1 VDITQ
6 AVALVRTWHGADIE
20 DGDHWVKFNDHTFP
34 GFGDS
39 YFAKLDLLD
48 VPSGS
53 IHEGQNDF
61 TFYSPIVGHHGIEIL
76 WPGPALLVRYGVP
89 LPIQLGSF
97 TAATLNASN
106 VELRWT
112 TLSETNNFGF
122 EVQRSYDTPAE
133 FVTLTNSFRAGRGT
147 TLETTSYTF
156 TDTDASDRVRYYR
169 LKQSDLDGRVTYSDN
184 IRVDLLT
191 SVKENAVPTAYALGQ
206 AYPNPFN
213 PTTTINYALPVGGQ
227 VQITVMNQLGQ
238 AVKTLFE
245 GTRDAG
251 YHQVTFDATGMA
263 SGVYFYHI
271 QSGTFVATKKVVLI
285 R

>member
-1 VDITQ
+1 
-6 AVALVRTWHGADIE
+6 
-20 DGDHWVKFNDHTFP
+20 VKFNDHTFP
-34 GFGDS
+34 SFGDS
-39 YFAKLDLLD
+39 YFAKLDRLN
-48 VPSGS
+48 VPAGS
-53 IHEGQNDF
+53 IIEGENAF

-76 WPGPALLVRYGVP
+76 WPGPALVVRYGVP

-97 TAATLNASN
+97 TAATLTASS
-106 VELRWT
+106 VELRWS

-122 EVQRSYDTPAE
+122 EVQRAYDSPAA
-133 FVTLTNSFRAGRGT
+133 FASIPNSFRPGRGT
-147 TLETTSYTF
+147 TLETTNYTF
-156 TDTDASDRVRYYR
+156 TDNDPSARVRYYR
-169 LKQSDLDGRVTYSDN
+169 LKQSDLDGMVNYSDH

-191 SVKENAVPTAYALGQ
+191 SVKENATPTAYALSQ

-213 PTTTINYALPVGGQ
+213 PTTTINYALPVSGQ
-227 VQITVMNQLGQ
+227 VRITVMNQLGQ
-238 AVKTLFE
+238 TVKTLFE

-271 QSGTFVATKKVVLI
+271 QAGTFVATKKVVLI